1 MEVILLKDT
10 EFGDKGT
17 TVKVADGFAR
27 NYLFP
32 SKLAVQA
39 TASNARH
46 VATIEQQRAKKLARE
61 KAEVEAIVKKVAAA
75 PVIALKLKGRED
87 GALFGSVTHQQIADL
102 IKEHMGVEIDR
113 RRVMLRNIKEAG
125 TYEVPLKL
133 TFGLSAIAK
142 IKVDVELDKNEEKK
156 AAKRKPRKK
165 EEILS
170 EIEATEAAVEA
181 KAAEVAVAPEE
192 KTEKKPKAKKAKA
205 E

>member
-32 SKLAVQA
+32 SKLAVQL

-181 KAAEVAVAPEE
+181 KAAEAEVAPEE

>member
-10 EFGDKGT
+10 DFGDKGA

-32 SKLAVQA
+32 GKLAVEK

-61 KAEVEAIVKKVAAA
+61 KAEVEALLKKITDSK
-75 PVIALKLKGRED
+75 VITLKVKGRED
-87 GALFGSVTHQQIADL
+87 GALFGAVTHAQIADL
-102 IKEHMGVEIDR
+102 IREHIGIEIDR
-113 RRVMLRNIKEAG
+113 RRVMLRTIKEAG
-125 TYEVPLKL
+125 AYDVPLKL
-133 TFGLSAIAK
+133 TFGLTAIAK

-170 EIEATEAAVEA
+170 EIEATEAEVKAKEAETAPVVEA
-181 KAAEVAVAPEE
+181 KAETKV
-192 KTEKKPKAKKAKA
+192 KAKKAKA

>member
-1 MEVILLKDT
+1 VEVILLKDT
-10 EFGDKGT
+10 EFGDKGA

-32 SKLAVQA
+32 GLLAVEK

-61 KAEVEAIVKKVAAA
+61 KAEVEAQVKKVAEA
-75 PVIALKLKGRED
+75 PVIALKVKGRED
-87 GALFGSVTHQQIADL
+87 GALFGSITHAQIAEL
-102 IKEHMGVEIDR
+102 ISEHIGITIDR

-125 TYEVPLKL
+125 TYEVPLKM
-133 TFGLSAIAK
+133 TFGLTATAK
-142 IKVDVELDKNEEKK
+142 IKVEIEVEKK
-156 AAKRKPRKK
+156 DEDKKTLKRKPRKK

-170 EIEATEAAVEA
+170 EIEAKEAEA
-181 KAAEVAVAPEE
+181 QAPE
-192 KTEKKPKAKKAKA
+192 TKA